1 MQVQWLVTF
10 ETFKLGKQGMI
21 QTAAEKCKHNMKDD
35 LIVRKLHTHHQHSI
49 KPIRKKWFNIS
60 KVTPVKIVEIKMV
73 QCNMY
78 IKN

>member
-21 QTAAEKCKHNMKDD
+21 QTAAEKCKHIMKDD

-49 KPIRKKWFNIS
+49 KPIRKK
-60 KVTPVKIVEIKMV
+60 MV
-73 QCNMY
+73 QY
-78 IKN
+78 IKSHPSKNS